1 MKATGGVRQTKGG
14 TKPAAGGRSLAQ
26 VGREAL
32 AGKIPDGVVV
42 LDLANRIVEINPA
55 ARRMA
60 GGPGLLL
67 VGQQIQAVFAGWPA
81 SFPPAGDQE
90 ARLEV
95 TLDEQRGIVVELESF
110 PLPGGGE
117 NCAGRLVLLRDIS
130 GRRQVESD
138 LRRANDQLV
147 AQLAEIHALHEKLS
161 QQFIRDPLTGLF
173 NRGYLDETLTRELAR
188 AERDGV
194 PASVI
199 MLDLDHFKYVN
210 DLYGH
215 AAGDLVLQA
224 LGKLLRQQSRV
235 SDIVCRYG
243 GEEFLA
249 LLPGMPLEVAIR
261 RSEQWRT
268 AVEAMCVTYEGKE
281 VRVTVSIGV
290 AVFERGS
297 NRDELMKS
305 ADKAL
310 YAAKDKGR
318 NCVAVWVM

>member
-1 MKATGGVRQTKGG
+1 MKATGNGRRTKGLG
-14 TKPAAGGRSLAQ
+14 RPAVGEHSLAQ

-32 AGKIPDGVVV
+32 PGKISDGVVV
-42 LDLANRIVEINPA
+42 LDASNRIVEINPA
-55 ARRMA
+55 ARRLA
-60 GGPGLLL
+60 GEPGLLL
-67 VGQQIQAVFAGWPA
+67 VGQEIQAVFTAWPA
-81 SFPPAGDQE
+81 SFPPTAGQV
-90 ARLEV
+90 ARVEV
-95 TLDEQRGIVVELESF
+95 TLDEKRGIVVELESF
-110 PLPGGGE
+110 PLVDGE
-117 NCAGRLVLLRDIS
+117 GVRKGWLVLLHDIS
-130 GRRQVESD
+130 DRRQVESE
-138 LRRANDQLV
+138 LRRANDRLV
-147 AQLAEIHALHEKLS
+147 VQLAEIHALHEKLS
-161 QQFIRDPLTGLF
+161 QQAIRDPLTGLF
-173 NRGYLDETLTRELAR
+173 NRGYLEETLTRELAR

-210 DLYGH
+210 DIYGH

-249 LLPGMPLEVAIR
+249 LLPGMPLDVAIR
-261 RSEQWRT
+261 RSEKWRT
-268 AVEAMCVTYEGKE
+268 SVEAMCVMYEGKE